1 MRALVIDDS
10 RTIRRIMCNI
20 MRELTFEV
28 LEAGDGQQGLAVLE
42 TQGAPD
48 VALVDWNMPVMDGL
62 TFVRAL
68 RAHPKFAEV
77 PVIMVTT
84 ETEMERVC
92 QALSEGVNEYVM
104 KPFDRQAIQDKL
116 QMIGIGE
123 TL

>member
-68 RAHPKFAEV
+68 RAHPKFAKV